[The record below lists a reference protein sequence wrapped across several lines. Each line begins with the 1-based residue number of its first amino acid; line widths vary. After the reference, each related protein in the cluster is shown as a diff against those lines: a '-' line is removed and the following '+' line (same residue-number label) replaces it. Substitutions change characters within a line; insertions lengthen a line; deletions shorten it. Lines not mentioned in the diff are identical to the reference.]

1 MAHKAFSIKL
11 HGGLTASADFP
22 VFSETFLHM
31 LVIQACARILHAFR
45 LTQADRLMTECTA
58 VTALG
63 RDYATGANSHIT
75 YAENASE
82 AKSTRLSEEHRKTR
96 LRGSATLIP

>member
-1 MAHKAFSIKL
+1 MARKAFSIKL
-11 HGGLTASADFP
+11 HGGLTASADFSVLP
-22 VFSETFLHM
+22 ETSLHM

-45 LTQADRLMTECTA
+45 STQGERLMTECTA

-82 AKSTRLSEEHRKTR
+82 AKSTPSSEGHRKTR